1 MQAQKLTP
9 LQLEL
14 LKLFSYQINN
24 QQLTDI
30 KNILADYFANQATQ
44 EMDKLWEANEWN
56 DDTMDEWA
64 NEHLRTP
71 YHQS

>member
-1 MQAQKLTP
+1 MQAQKMTQ

-14 LKLFSYQINN
+14 LKLFSYPINN
-24 QQLTDI
+24 QQLADI
-30 KNILADYFANQATQ
+30 KNMLADYFANQETQ

-56 DDTMDEWA
+56 NDTMNEWA